1 MIKYSTIRIEGSIL
15 SSDILD
21 KIERGEINGQTPDKF
36 GFDNLVN
43 SNNIKLLNRF
53 YQWI

>member
-21 KIERGEINGQTPDKF
+21 KIEQGNISGQSPDKF
-36 GFDNLVN
+36 GFDNLFN
-43 SNNIKLLNRF
+43 SNNINTR
-53 YQWI
+53 